1 MVTHMSK
8 AQEVIVSVLT
18 GVLGAPIAAWIFWTL
33 FNSPMCD
40 PDVLTGSQDCVVTI
54 SGESRSWLRA
64 RRRRTVQRRSQR
76 PAARRTPNRMPS
88 TRGGRTASGRSV
100 VAFEAPQ

>member
-8 AQEVIVSVLT
+8 AQEVVASVLT

-40 PDVLTGSQDCVVTI
+40 PDILTGSQDCVVTI
-54 SGESRSWLRA
+54 SGESRSWLELA
-64 RRRRTVQRRSQR
+64 TT
-76 PAARRTPNRMPS
+76 PAA
-88 TRGGRTASGRSV
+88 V
-100 VAFEAPQ
+100 VLGLLLAGLAYFILDVIIGVSKEPGQS